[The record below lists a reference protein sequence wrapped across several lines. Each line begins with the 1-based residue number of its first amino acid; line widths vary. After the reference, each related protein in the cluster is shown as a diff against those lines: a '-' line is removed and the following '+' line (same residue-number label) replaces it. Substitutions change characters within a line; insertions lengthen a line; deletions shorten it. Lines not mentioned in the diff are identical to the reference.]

1 MTNGEP
7 RPSLF
12 ISASL
17 FAHSVLHGEDAA
29 GSAAK
34 KPARA
39 MKIQIR
45 IGEKK
50 LTATMRDSATTV
62 DFLSLL
68 PLKLTLKDY
77 ARTEKIADLPEKLT
91 THGAP
96 AGSEPSAGDIA
107 YYAPWGNLAL
117 FYKDF
122 GDSSG
127 LIILEKLDSRIEVLT
142 KFGAGN
148 IIIERTDSHE

>member
-1 MTNGEP
+1 MS
-7 RPSLF
+7 RALLLF

-17 FAHSVLHGEDAA
+17 FAHSVLHGEDAPA
-29 GSAAK
+29 SAAK

-77 ARTEKIADLPEKLT
+77 ARTEKIADLPMKLT

-107 YYAPWGNLAL
+107 YYAPWGNLAI

-122 GDSSG
+122 DYSAG
-127 LIILEKLDSRIEVLT
+127 LIILGKLDSGLELLT
-142 KFGAGN
+142 EFGAGN
-148 IIIERTDSHE
+148 ITIERANP

>member
-1 MTNGEP
+1 MS
-7 RPSLF
+7 RALLLF

-29 GSAAK
+29 ASAAK
-34 KPARA
+34 KAARA

-77 ARTEKIADLPEKLT
+77 ARTEKIADLRKKLT

-107 YYAPWGNLAL
+107 YYAPWGNLAI

-122 GDSSG
+122 DYSAG
-127 LIILEKLDSRIEVLT
+127 LIILGKLDSGLELLT
-142 KFGAGN
+142 EFGAGN
-148 IIIERTDSHE
+148 ITIERANP

>member
-1 MTNGEP
+1 MS
-7 RPSLF
+7 RALLLF

-29 GSAAK
+29 ASAAK
-34 KPARA
+34 EPARA

-77 ARTEKIADLPEKLT
+77 ARTEKIADLPMKLT

-107 YYAPWGNLAL
+107 YYAPWGNLAI

-122 GDSSG
+122 DYSAG
-127 LIILEKLDSRIEVLT
+127 LIILGKLDSGLELLT
-142 KFGAGN
+142 EFGAGN
-148 IIIERTDSHE
+148 ITIERANP